1 MYDDC
6 TRITGFTCILN
17 GVIMMQLDYDTVI
30 AHTNIQYMFPGH
42 ESHWGRDNRSGMCDI
57 QTDF

>member
-1 MYDDC
+1 
-6 TRITGFTCILN
+6 
-17 GVIMMQLDYDTVI
+17 MMQLDYDTVI